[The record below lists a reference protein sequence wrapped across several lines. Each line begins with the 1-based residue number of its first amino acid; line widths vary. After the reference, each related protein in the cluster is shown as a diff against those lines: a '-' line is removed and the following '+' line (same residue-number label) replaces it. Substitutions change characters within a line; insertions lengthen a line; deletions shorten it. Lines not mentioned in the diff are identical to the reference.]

1 MLLLRESP
9 RAESASGRSHDC
21 GAQGFLKALLG
32 EVGLLPL
39 FIGTGRFLFPAPSS
53 SPGAGPARSQA
64 TRVGGHVCCS
74 LSLSPP
80 STTSPFPLTPV
91 CHQGSE
97 RERGPECPGQSKKLL
112 PVLRGEMRPWS
123 SPAQLG
129 AGAHP
134 TRRGDLLDPRPIPP
148 PRLHRASSRRDPPY
162 PRPAEPALEAVG
174 SECQPGTP
182 AASLRPADSP
192 SQHRAMAPGPA
203 SRANVSG
210 FCFLME
216 PGSGTEGHENG
227 LQ

>member
-148 PRLHRASSRRDPPY
+148 PPPPPGFQPEGPSLSQACGASSGSGWLRMPAWY
-162 PRPAEPALEAVG
+162 PR
-174 SECQPGTP
+174 CQPP
-182 AASLRPADSP
+182 
-192 SQHRAMAPGPA
+192 PGRLPQPA
-203 SRANVSG
+203 SGDGTRACQQGKRKWLLFSYG
-210 FCFLME
+210 ARE
-216 PGSGTEGHENG
+216 WY
-227 LQ
+227 